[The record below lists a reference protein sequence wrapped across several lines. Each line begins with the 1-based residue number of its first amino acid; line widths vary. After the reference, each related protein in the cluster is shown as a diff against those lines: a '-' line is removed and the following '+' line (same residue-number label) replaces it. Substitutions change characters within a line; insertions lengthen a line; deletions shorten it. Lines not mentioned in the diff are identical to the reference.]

1 MIRSR
6 RFLALFLLAGLFLAP
21 VASHGAAKMPSRK
34 YVHVTLGFSFKRIA
48 DWSETPIRVDFKA
61 RGVVAKFKAESRGGD
76 FASLDISR
84 FGVDLTETTPSE
96 DEPAAEDPQAEIARA
111 MRQANQAKSAED
123 ALRSLVEGVTSQING
138 MAQRMSLDPLPAC
151 ELPKPRKV
159 KLGKATGLIY
169 TIEIEHPKIR
179 WGNAKFCCVAGIAR
193 QNQEEYLLLFRCA
206 PNQRK
211 KYEKSFQASIR
222 SFRFASDTKARKPAK
237 AKPEETPTWDE
248 DSKYLDPAKRARIKK
263 DAAQYKDW
271 RTYDT
276 PHYLILHHAKD
287 KNLSRYVAKRI
298 EILRTKCWEVD
309 FPPVKP
315 ITSVMVI
322 RLCPDKGTYHHYG
335 GPGGTGG
342 YWASGHDEF
351 VFPSF
356 SGKDRED
363 DTTYGVLHHEGWHQY
378 FHYALEG
385 RPTPIAMNEGLAEFY
400 FCAEPRGRKVKIGN
414 RHSMRHGVVK
424 TAASTGKL
432 IPFKTF
438 IRLTQREHY
447 SKASLCYSEGWA
459 LFYWL
464 LRGTKNPVYK
474 EIPIKLFRALA
485 EQPQR
490 GGFAQKPWLSAVD
503 KVLEGIDEDK
513 LHADFL
519 KGIKKVM

>member
-1 MIRSR
+1 V
-6 RFLALFLLAGLFLAP
+6 LLVGLCLAP

-61 RGVVAKFKAESRGGD
+61 RGVVAKFKAKSRGGD
-76 FASLDISR
+76 FASLDIYR
-84 FGVDLTETTPSE
+84 FGEGLTETTPGE
-96 DEPAAEDPQAEIARA
+96 DQPQGDDPQAQLARL
-111 MRQANQAKSAED
+111 MRQAAQAKSAEE
-123 ALRSLVEGVTSQING
+123 ALLSLIENVTTQMNG
-138 MAQRMSLDPLPAC
+138 MAQRMGLEQLPAY

-159 KLGKATGLIY
+159 RLGKAQGLIY
-169 TIEIEHPKIR
+169 AIEIEHPKLR
-179 WGNAKFCCVAGIAR
+179 WGGKFCRIAGIAR
-193 QNQEEYLLLFRCA
+193 QGEEEYLLLFACA
-206 PNQRK
+206 PNQKR
-211 KYEKSFQASIR
+211 KYEKSFHASIR
-222 SFRFASDTKARKPAK
+222 SFRFPSETKTPRKPK
-237 AKPEETPTWDE
+237 EDEPEETPSWDE
-248 DSKYLDPAKRARIKK
+248 DSEYLDPAKRARIKK
-263 DAAQYKDW
+263 DAAQFKDW

-287 KNLSRYVAKRI
+287 RNLSRFIAKRI

-315 ITSVMVI
+315 ITAVMVI
-322 RLCPDKGTYHHYG
+322 RLCPDKDTYHHYG
-335 GPGGTGG
+335 GPRGTGG

-385 RPTPIAMNEGLAEFY
+385 RPTPIAMNEGLAEYY
-400 FCAEPRGRKVKIGN
+400 FCAEPRGRKVLIGN

-432 IPFKTF
+432 IPFKEF

-464 LRGTKNPVYK
+464 MKGTKDPVYR
-474 EIPIKLFRALA
+474 EIPMKLFRALA
-485 EQPQR
+485 EQQP
-490 GGFAQKPWLSAVD
+490 GAFSEKPWLSAVD

-513 LHADFL
+513 LHEDFL
-519 KGIKKVM
+519 KGIKKCL